1 MRMNISSRKKGSQ
14 SFSGYSFYDGV
25 KADMLDHSE
34 NLCIE
39 VLANGL
45 KDVGVIKQSYISPVT
60 IMTNS

>member
-25 KADMLDHSE
+25 KADILDHSE

-45 KDVGVIKQSYISPVT
+45 TDVGVIKQSYISPVT